1 MAHSLESVPW
11 YGVKGIQMTTE
22 LTIGRLADAA
32 GVNVETIR
40 YYQRRGLLDE
50 PAKPLG
56 GHRRYPVDMVKRLR
70 FIKRAQ
76 ALGFTL
82 SEVGGLLTLDESCAC
97 AETRA
102 RAARKLAL
110 IEQKMADLVVMQQLL
125 GELVQQ
131 CDAGDGGTIC
141 PIIEALIRE

>member
-1 MAHSLESVPW
+1 MQGPV
-11 YGVKGIQMTTE
+11 VRMTLYFSPT
-22 LTIGRLADAA
+22 
-32 GVNVETIR
+32 
-40 YYQRRGLLDE
+40 
-50 PAKPLG
+50 
-56 GHRRYPVDMVKRLR
+56 
-70 FIKRAQ
+70 
-76 ALGFTL
+76 
-82 SEVGGLLTLDESCAC
+82 
-97 AETRA
+97 ETRA

>member
-1 MAHSLESVPW
+1 MRSWRDWSWADGNFWDS
-11 YGVKGIQMTTE
+11 GVQP
-22 LTIGRLADAA
+22 
-32 GVNVETIR
+32 
-40 YYQRRGLLDE
+40 Q
-50 PAKPLG
+50 
-56 GHRRYPVDMVKRLR
+56 
-70 FIKRAQ
+70 
-76 ALGFTL
+76 
-82 SEVGGLLTLDESCAC
+82 VGGLLTLDESCAC

>member
-1 MAHSLESVPW
+1 MADAQNAACPDEA
-11 YGVKGIQMTTE
+11 E
-22 LTIGRLADAA
+22 LRRYLAD
-32 GVNVETIR
+32 V
-40 YYQRRGLLDE
+40 
-50 PAKPLG
+50 
-56 GHRRYPVDMVKRLR
+56 
-70 FIKRAQ
+70 
-76 ALGFTL
+76 
-82 SEVGGLLTLDESCAC
+82 LTLDESCAC